1 MRKRF
6 TDAFIAVVMG
16 AAVTLT
22 TTAQQPARQGGAA
35 ARPSPGPP
43 PRGPGAVGW
52 TVVEGRQPQDQIESP
67 AVRT

>member
-22 TTAQQPARQGGAA
+22 TRRNSPLVRAARQ
-35 ARPSPGPP
+35 RPSPRPP
-43 PRGPGAVGW
+43 PRGLGAVGW
-52 TVVEGRQPQDQIESP
+52 TVEERRQPHDRIESP